1 MAQKIRTIHK
11 PTILLEDLA
20 PFQNSETGES
30 GNGKKVTPLDTV
42 NYQIDFAKR
51 TGLKTFFL
59 NINGMMVDPKG
70 VEMCKVDMTGRY
82 PTLTMR
88 FKQDSEE
95 FINLGLPKDGDI
107 LSVFYRSV
115 LDELKPLRMDFI
127 ITDVISEGLDFFV
140 IFGVL
145 NVKGLFKDSSFYHE
159 GTSLDTLI
167 EISKELELGFATNE
181 TKTEDKQSWV
191 CATQPLD
198 LFIDDIKSHIWKDEK
213 SFFDCYIDNYYILN
227 LVNVFEQLDNTKEKE
242 LDISI
247 NVIRDFVE
255 YRKEQRKTI
264 DDSQLKYLFP
274 LILDNFKETLEISH
288 QIAGMRILN
297 TSSRIG
303 LEEGYQKVSHFY
315 DVTLGQKIEI
325 VSETIFSEGKE
336 KEFMTQKG
344 KIDDKNWRKNTRHN
358 WSGLTY
364 SLPDHTTH
372 PFFYQAKIQND
383 FNLREIDKFT
393 IEITLNDINFN
404 IYRYMTIPILWYEYG
419 EVAKKKRIYDPEDRG
434 GLDDPQLGETIP
446 YFLNTFISGFYVV
459 KGHYYE
465 FIGDYEQLSNDVNI
479 VQHKIILTRI
489 EHPKSVDVNGEGV
502 IISNYNYDVT

>member
-1 MAQKIRTIHK
+1 MVQKIRTIHK

-20 PFQNSETGES
+20 PLQNSEVGDF
-30 GNGKKVTPLDTV
+30 GNGKVTPLDTV
-42 NYQIDFAKR
+42 NYKIDFAKR

-59 NINGMMVDPKG
+59 NINGMMIDPNG
-70 VEMCKVDMTGRY
+70 VEKCRVDMNGRY
-82 PTLTMR
+82 PTITIR

-115 LDELKPLRMDFI
+115 IDELKPLRMDFI
-127 ITDVISEGLDFFV
+127 ITDVVSEGSDFFV
-140 IFGVL
+140 IFGVI
-145 NVKGLFKDSSFYHE
+145 NVQDLFKDSSFYHE
-159 GTSLDTLI
+159 GNSLETLI

-181 TKTEDKQSWV
+181 TTTNDKQSWI

-198 LFIDDIKSHIWKDEK
+198 LFIKDVKSHIWKDEK

-227 LVNVFEQLDNTKEKE
+227 LVNVFDQLDNSKKREM
-242 LDISI
+242 DISI
-247 NVIRDFVE
+247 NIIRDFVQ
-255 YRKEQRKTI
+255 YRREQEQTI
-264 DDSQLKYLFP
+264 DDSKLKYLFP
-274 LILDNFKETLEISH
+274 LILDNYKETTETNH
-288 QIAGMRILN
+288 QIVDLKILN

-315 DVTLGQKIEI
+315 DFTLGQKVEI

-336 KEFMTQKG
+336 KEYMTQKG
-344 KIDDKNWRKNTRHN
+344 KIDNKNWRKNTRHN

-372 PFFYQAKIQND
+372 PFFYQAKIQNE

-393 IEITLNDINFN
+393 IEVTLNDLNFN
-404 IYRYMTIPILWYEYG
+404 IYRYMTIPIIWYEYG
-419 EVAKKKRIYDPEDRG
+419 EVAKKKRIYEPEDRG
-434 GLDDPQLGETIP
+434 GLDDPYLGKTVPYTI
-446 YFLNTFISGFYVV
+446 NNFISGFYVV
-459 KGHYYE
+459 KGYSYE
-465 FIGDYEQLSNDVNI
+465 FIGDIEQMGQNTHV

-489 EHPKSVDVNGEGV
+489 EHPKSVDVNGDGV